1 MNIDYV
7 EKGIAEILDKAKAD
21 GRCVDWE
28 IDELVPLGGKKLGI
42 KIGIYPWGKTIQ
54 YGTAGQLLAMVRD
67 ILREIDKN
75 RFACPF
81 CSTKQPLATT
91 MQPQSECASCGAK
104 FFVRLGRVNGNGI
117 LGEDCWPALRWAL
130 LHSGHEHSYKEAS
143 KAVRLVEEHREALEG
158 VFSGVV
164 TADVFGTIVHALS
177 PDAKPLEEGN
187 QPFHVRVASLLREA
201 GFEEHTSAVHE
212 YGEYREVRWFD
223 GEVGDEA
230 VVVSIGKLYDPGL
243 TLAIDEEPSRIYEAA
258 QGDDKASFD
267 LTDEITEAWVD
278 WALGCRSEG
287 WQVSDGTV
295 ALGDI
300 GSFPLAA
307 YYKEPLPER
316 VDSAW
321 LQSTLEAGVRT
332 CTAAAQSFLED
343 FDPERK
349 LADLRSAYEKAA
361 MLRERSLRWSLD
373 SAVPSGSPAA
383 AALALYLDKL
393 ASLEP
398 HGWDD
403 RAAVERAMY
412 AVETHLGYEAAADL
426 AHSQAAPL
434 LWSKKLRR
442 HIASRWAA
450 RRLAPRLPG

>member
-1 MNIDYV
+1 MNIEYV
-7 EKGIAEILDKAKAD
+7 EKGITELLDKAKAD

-28 IDELVPLGGKKLGI
+28 IDELVPMGGKELGI

-54 YGTAGQLLAMVRD
+54 YGTAGQLLTMVRD

-75 RFACPF
+75 RFGCPF
-81 CSTKQPLATT
+81 CSAEQPLATT
-91 MQPQSECASCGAK
+91 MQPQSECASCGAQ
-104 FFVRLGRVNGNGI
+104 FFMRHAWASGKGI
-117 LGEDCWPALRWAL
+117 VGEDCWPALRWAL
-130 LHSGHEHSYKEAS
+130 LHSGHGHSYKEAS
-143 KAVRLVEEHREALEG
+143 KAVRLVEKHGAALED
-158 VFSGVV
+158 VFSGAV
-164 TADVFGTIVHALS
+164 TTDALGTVVHALS
-177 PDAKPLEEGN
+177 PDAKPLKEGN

-212 YGEYREVRWFD
+212 YGEYREVRWFE
-223 GEVGDEA
+223 GEVAGEA

-258 QGDDKASFD
+258 QGDDKASFE

-295 ALGDI
+295 ALEDI

-307 YYKEPLPER
+307 YYEGPLPER

-321 LQSTLEAGVRT
+321 LQSTLEAGVRA

-361 MLRERSLRWSLD
+361 MLRERSLRQRLD
-373 SAVPSGSPAA
+373 NAVPSGSPAA

-403 RAAVERAMY
+403 RAAVERAMRS
-412 AVETHLGYEAAADL
+412 VENELGREAAISL
-426 AHSQAAPL
+426 ARSQAAAL

-442 HIASRWAA
+442 HVRQTLGIR
-450 RRLAPRLPG
+450 P

>member
-1 MNIDYV
+1 MDIEYV
-7 EKGIAEILDKAKAD
+7 EKRITELLDKAKAD
-21 GRCVDWE
+21 GRCVDWG
-28 IDELVPLGGKKLGI
+28 IDELVPMGGKELGI

-81 CSTKQPLATT
+81 CSAEQPLATT
-91 MQPQSECASCGAK
+91 MHSQSECASCGAK
-104 FFVRLGRVNGNGI
+104 FFMRHAWASGKGI
-117 LGEDCWPALRWAL
+117 VGEDCWPALRWAL
-130 LHSGHEHSYKEAS
+130 LHSGHGSSYSEAS
-143 KAVRLVEEHREALEG
+143 KAVRLVEEHAEALKG

-187 QPFHVRVASLLREA
+187 QPFHVRVAALLREA

-223 GEVGDEA
+223 GEVDGEA
-230 VVVSIGKLYDPGL
+230 VVVSIDELYDPGL
-243 TLAIDEEPSRIYEAA
+243 TLAINEEPSRIYEAA

-267 LTDEITEAWVD
+267 LTDDITEAWVD
-278 WALGCRSEG
+278 WALGCKSEG

-295 ALGDI
+295 ALEDI

-307 YYKEPLPER
+307 YYEEPLPER
-316 VDSAW
+316 ADSAW
-321 LQSTLEAGVRT
+321 LQSTLEAGVRA

-343 FDPERK
+343 FGPERR

-361 MLRERSLRWSLD
+361 LLRERSLHQRLD

-383 AALALYLDKL
+383 AALALYLDRL

-403 RAAVERAMY
+403 RAAVERAMR
-412 AVETHLGYEAAADL
+412 AVEEGLGREAAAAL
-426 AHSQAAPL
+426 ARSQAAPL
-434 LWSKKLRR
+434 LWSKKLRKHVR
-442 HIASRWAA
+442 QALGIR
-450 RRLAPRLPG
+450 P